1 MQSKRQLNGQM
12 VGGIAIAAVSL
23 IALFNIRELDA
34 GSLSDIGPALIPRA
48 LAMLLLVLALAIIL
62 AGWRAGSD
70 GEPLEA
76 WKLKPVLAVLGGI
89 VLFGLTVR
97 SIGIVFAAPLA
108 LMIAGFA
115 SSETKW
121 RELAIFVFVLTLF
134 CSVLFRLVLGLPIPL
149 APLILGY

>member
-1 MQSKRQLNGQM
+1 MPSKLQWNGQM
-12 VGGIAIAAVSL
+12 VGGVAIAAVSI
-23 IALFNIRELDA
+23 IALFNTRELDS

-48 LAMLLLVLALAIIL
+48 LSVMLLLLGLAIIVVG
-62 AGWRAGSD
+62 ARAGSK

-76 WKLKPVLAVLGGI
+76 WKLKPILAILGGI

-115 SSETKW
+115 SPETKW
-121 RELAIFVFVLTLF
+121 RELAVFVFALTVF

-149 APLILGY
+149 APFILGY

>member
-1 MQSKRQLNGQM
+1 MPSKLQWNGQM
-12 VGGIAIAAVSL
+12 VGGVAIAAVSI
-23 IALFNIRELDA
+23 IALFNTRELDS

-48 LAMLLLVLALAIIL
+48 LSVMLLLLGLVIIVVG
-62 AGWRAGSD
+62 ARAGSK

-76 WKLKPVLAVLGGI
+76 WKLKPILAILGGI

-97 SIGIVFAAPLA
+97 SIGIVSAAPIA

-121 RELAIFVFVLTLF
+121 RELAIFAFARTV
-134 CSVLFRLVLGLPIPL
+134 SSSALFRLLLGLPIPL
-149 APLILGY
+149 APFILGY

>member
-1 MQSKRQLNGQM
+1 MQSKLQLNGQM
-12 VGGIAIAAVSL
+12 VGGVAIAAVSI
-23 IALFNIRELDA
+23 IALFNTRELDS

-48 LAMLLLVLALAIIL
+48 LSVMLLLLGLAIIVVG
-62 AGWRAGSD
+62 ARAGSK

-76 WKLKPVLAVLGGI
+76 WKLQPILAILGGI

-115 SSETKW
+115 SPETKW
-121 RELAIFVFVLTLF
+121 RELAIFVFALTVF

-149 APLILGY
+149 APFILGY

>member
-1 MQSKRQLNGQM
+1 MPSKLQWNGQM
-12 VGGIAIAAVSL
+12 VGGVAIAAVSI
-23 IALFNIRELDA
+23 IALFNTRELDS

-48 LAMLLLVLALAIIL
+48 LSVMLLLLGLAIIVVG
-62 AGWRAGSD
+62 ARAGSK

-76 WKLKPVLAVLGGI
+76 WKLKPILAILGGI

-115 SSETKW
+115 SPETKW
-121 RELAIFVFVLTLF
+121 RELAIFVFALTVF
-134 CSVLFRLVLGLPIPL
+134 CSVLFRLVLGLL
-149 APLILGY
+149 RSRF

>member
-1 MQSKRQLNGQM
+1 VQSRLQWNGQM
-12 VGGIAIAAVSL
+12 VGGLAIAAVSI
-23 IALFNIRELDA
+23 IALINTRELDA

-48 LAMLLLVLALAIIL
+48 LSVLLLVLGVAIIF
-62 AGWRAGSD
+62 AGVRAGAK

-76 WKLKPVLAVLGGI
+76 WRLKPILAILGGI
-89 VLFGLTVR
+89 VVFGLTVR

-115 SSETKW
+115 SNETRW
-121 RELAIFVFVLTLF
+121 RELAIFVFALTVF

-149 APLILGY
+149 APFILGY